1 MDRKDLAAELKKS
14 SNCCQ
19 AVLLAFGMETGLDN
33 DTLYKI
39 GAAFGSGMGNTE
51 GNCGAL
57 VGAEA
62 VLGLMKYQYKGM
74 HSEASALYDEFKRLC
89 GSTICKELKG
99 VESGTPLCSCE
110 NCVRNAVAALESVTG
125 EIY

>member
-19 AVLLAFGMETGLDN
+19 AVLLALGPEIGLDN
-33 DTLYKI
+33 DTIYKI
-39 GAAFGSGMGNTE
+39 GGPFGSGMGNAE
-51 GNCGAL
+51 GTCGAL

-62 VLGLMKYQYKGM
+62 ALGLMKYQYKGM
-74 HSEASALYDEFKRLC
+74 HAEASALYDEFRRLC
-89 GSTICKELKG
+89 GSTVCKELKG
-99 VESGTPLCSCE
+99 TETGTPLCSCE